1 LSAIA
6 GNALEVEAVSPPQDA
21 AAEMASGAVGTVS
34 RWRVSGPVVAVLA
47 VHAGAGASTVAV
59 AIAEAVAAGR
69 TLTRLVEVA
78 DPVRSGLAAATSVEL
93 GVDGSGWRHGRRG
106 SLPVDRLAEHVGGLG
121 EVLPPRPGEAGAS
134 ECVVVD
140 LGWPAGEVL
149 AAGGWLAQLLDAA
162 RLVLVCRPTVPAVRQ
177 AERLLADLR
186 STRPVVI
193 AAPGARRWPGAVIAS
208 CGPAMRATREAGRV
222 VTVPL
227 DRRLE
232 VNGVTADPLPRPIAA
247 AGKALAGQL
256 MADQAAERRA
266 G

>member
-1 LSAIA
+1 
-6 GNALEVEAVSPPQDA
+6 
-21 AAEMASGAVGTVS
+21 
-34 RWRVSGPVVAVLA
+34 
-47 VHAGAGASTVAV
+47 
-59 AIAEAVAAGR
+59 
-69 TLTRLVEVA
+69 
-78 DPVRSGLAAATSVEL
+78 
-93 GVDGSGWRHGRRG
+93 
-106 SLPVDRLAEHVGGLG
+106 
-121 EVLPPRPGEAGAS
+121 
-134 ECVVVD
+134 
-140 LGWPAGEVL
+140 
-149 AAGGWLAQLLDAA
+149 
-162 RLVLVCRPTVPAVRQ
+162 
-177 AERLLADLR
+177 
-186 STRPVVI
+186 VI